1 MKITTTPISGLLIIE
16 PKVFKDDRGYF
27 FEAYNENK
35 YFEAGLKTK
44 FVQDNISYSYKNS
57 IRGLHYQLEP
67 YAQGKLVEVLKG
79 KVLDIAVDLR
89 ENSPTFGKYFS
100 IELSDENQLQFFIPK
115 GFAHGFSVLS
125 ETAIFHYKCDNIYH
139 QASERGIK
147 FDDSFLNVD
156 WQVDHDKIIISPKDN
171 KLPNFKEAEKNF
183 SYKEI

>member
-27 FEAYNENK
+27 FEAYNEAK
-35 YFEAGLKTK
+35 YFDAGLKAK

-67 YAQGKLVEVLKG
+67 YAQGKLVEVLQG
-79 KVLDIAVDLR
+79 RVLDVAVDLR
-89 ENSPTFGKYFS
+89 ENSPTFGQYYS
-100 IELSDENQLQFFIPK
+100 IELSDANQLQFFVPK

-125 ETAIFHYKCDNIYH
+125 ESAIFHYKCDNIYH

-147 FDDSFLNVD
+147 FDDSFLNID
-156 WQVDHDKIIISPKDN
+156 WQVDLGKSLVSPKD
-171 KLPNFKEAEKNF
+171 KILPSFKNAEKNF
-183 SYKEI
+183 SFEDV